1 MRYWIRRTVGCAV
14 LLALVLVMRPADS
27 AEAQSVQYRR
37 DQSWVPIPENAE
49 GSWEMSAVT
58 ADREGRRV
66 YATRRSDPP
75 ILEID
80 GATGEIIREFGTGLL
95 VWPHGIFVDREGFIW
110 VVDATVGPARTPGR
124 TPLAPLIESALKA
137 DRGHQVL
144 KLTPD
149 GEIVMALGTKGVA
162 GTDSR
167 TFNAPT
173 DVVVAPNGDIF
184 VTDGHNAET
193 NARVVKF
200 SKDGEFIKA
209 WGMMGSAPGEF
220 QVPHAIA
227 IDSQGRLFVADRSN
241 GRIQI
246 FDQDGGFIAQW
257 EHFGSPQG
265 IAITPDD
272 MMFVSSGPMIT
283 IASAKDGSVL
293 GTITEGIRAEGIATD
308 SHGNIY
314 AAEVND
320 RSVKKFV
327 RD

>member
-1 MRYWIRRTVGCAV
+1 MRYWIRRTVACAV
-14 LLALVLVMRPADS
+14 LLALVLVIRPADS

-49 GSWEMSAVT
+49 NRWEMNGVT
-58 ADREGRRV
+58 VDREGRRV

-110 VVDATVGPARTPGR
+110 VADATVGDPPELGLMGR
-124 TPLAPLIESALKA
+124 LDSALKA
-137 DRGHQVL
+137 GRGHQVL

-173 DVVVAPNGDIF
+173 AVVVAPNGDIF

-227 IDSQGRLFVADRSN
+227 MDSQGRLFVADRSN

-257 EHFGSPQG
+257 EQFGAPSG
-265 IAITPDD
+265 IAIGPDD
-272 MMFVSSGPMIT
+272 TMFVTSGRMIT
-283 IASAKDGSVL
+283 IGSAKDGTVF

-308 SHGNIY
+308 SHGNVY
-314 AAEVND
+314 AAEVFD

-327 RD
+327 RDQ